1 VFLGAAAAASS
12 IYCSPH
18 FLHKS
23 RTDFLK
29 NKKMKSFGN
38 EMRDW
43 LMVVSFSWWVSFF
56 INIF

>member
-1 VFLGAAAAASS
+1 VVVLLLVYTALLTS
-12 IYCSPH
+12 YTNQE
-18 FLHKS
+18 
-23 RTDFLK
+23 TDFQK